1 MLKQKGN
8 DISELSLECFQKFN
22 EEIFFDHTIQPDAFT
37 PLMDAAGNHISKAE
51 LNEVLQHHF
60 KANKSSGLSK
70 LPLQLLKHLGP
81 EGVQCMATFLNAS
94 AVD

>member
-8 DISELSLECFQKFN
+8 DTSELSLARFQQFN
-22 EEIFFDHTIQPDAFT
+22 EDIFFDHTIQPDAFT
-37 PLMDAAGNHISKAE
+37 PLLDAADNHISKAE
-51 LNEVLQHHF
+51 LNDVLQHHF

-81 EGVQCMATFLNAS
+81 EGIQCMATFLNAS